1 MIKKRTIFIIEIVLF
16 FTGLVALILLNR
28 GPIEGFGEE
37 DDSPAIVAIKTV
49 LLNYAN
55 LQKELQKTES
65 LDKVYVSQS
74 LQSII
79 DSANS
84 SMNSLKDE
92 YLVHSITY
100 SDVKSGLKP
109 HIKMFNEIVQK
120 FNVNMRNLNVN
131 KILPEKE
138 SEKISMY
145 SATYKSQTE

>member
-1 MIKKRTIFIIEIVLF
+1 MIKKQSIFIIGIVLF
-16 FTGLVALILLNR
+16 FTGLVVLILLNR
-28 GPIEGFGEE
+28 RPIEGFGEE
-37 DDSPAIVAIKTV
+37 TDAPAIVAIKTV

-55 LQKELQKTES
+55 LQKELQKTNS

-84 SMNSLKDE
+84 SMKSLNDE
-92 YLVHSITY
+92 YLAHIITY

-120 FNVNMRNLNVN
+120 FNVNLYNLNVN
-131 KILPEKE
+131 KILPDKDPEKV
-138 SEKISMY
+138 SIY